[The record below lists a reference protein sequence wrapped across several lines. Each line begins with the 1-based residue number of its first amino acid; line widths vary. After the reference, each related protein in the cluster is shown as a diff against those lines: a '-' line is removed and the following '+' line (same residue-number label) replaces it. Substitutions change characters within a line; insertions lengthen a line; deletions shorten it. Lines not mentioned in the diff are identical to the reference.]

1 MDPVDWEAWVRVTRD
16 VLIVLVGTFIMVFET
31 VFAAM
36 PSIELIG
43 AGLALLGAPAALRL
57 DNRWGDK
64 RQSSGEDDDK
74 WSHLP

>member
-16 VLIVLVGTFIMVFET
+16 VAIVVVGAFILIYET
-31 VFAAM
+31 VVAVT

-43 AGLALLGAPAALRL
+43 AGLGLLGAPAALRL
-57 DNRWGDK
+57 DLRRNGK
-64 RQSSGEDDDK
+64 TKEDDDK